1 MLEEN
6 IYNKPCGG
14 NYMKKDFL
22 PGATLVVSWLALGI
36 SISNYNKIKDF
47 TDYQETQNHYFLG
60 DNYRFFDEF
69 EQNVSDKYLHLQ
81 YDQITVVDGHV
92 GYQPVSIHNDGIGTY
107 LGFSNNE
114 EVLATYDDFGVLIRP
129 EENTANEGEFLP
141 YQHILIV
148 PTGSPSITDDEI
160 PSHDGYEMV
169 FAFDED
175 QTYLLYVNTEL
186 VKCEEYWVDEGK
198 TMSKEF
204 GTPISKN
211 KLLEKNS
218 N

>member
-129 EENTANEGEFLP
+129 EENTANEGELMKFLAMTDMKW
-141 YQHILIV
+141 YLHLMKIKLIYYM
-148 PTGSPSITDDEI
+148 SI
-160 PSHDGYEMV
+160 P
-169 FAFDED
+169 
-175 QTYLLYVNTEL
+175 N
-186 VKCEEYWVDEGK
+186 
-198 TMSKEF
+198 
-204 GTPISKN
+204 
-211 KLLEKNS
+211 
-218 N
+218 